1 MEIAIFF
8 VFLSMIVIVVTAVM
22 VKKNNRLYNFKAK
35 DANKRSAKE
44 QKRDIKSIWEIEQI
58 DDGIITN
65 SSGQSSIIMELGS
78 IEYRLLNESEQ
89 SSIDAALTRIS
100 RTLSY
105 NMQFFSTTVKVDT
118 NEKIDEIKE
127 NLKRQ
132 KNLKMTE
139 YGEAIIEYL
148 EDIMQEDDLYVRKS
162 YIIISTYEPI
172 EDAKRNLTLFCN
184 TLKSSLNDIKI
195 SAKILDFNRAIDLLN
210 KEINKDST
218 EDIVSIIKKGG
229 LEEFVKGEKI

>member
-1 MEIAIFF
+1 
-8 VFLSMIVIVVTAVM
+8 
-22 VKKNNRLYNFKAK
+22 
-35 DANKRSAKE
+35 
-44 QKRDIKSIWEIEQI
+44 
-58 DDGIITN
+58 
-65 SSGQSSIIMELGS
+65 
-78 IEYRLLNESEQ
+78 
-89 SSIDAALTRIS
+89 
-100 RTLSY
+100 
-105 NMQFFSTTVKVDT
+105 
-118 NEKIDEIKE
+118 
-127 NLKRQ
+127 
-132 KNLKMTE
+132 MTE